1 MNEEFQIKV
10 RLLQG
15 TEEKM
20 VKVREMET
28 IANLKSKLSS
38 VMNVPIQQQRLIYQG
53 WILTDNQTIKDSKIK
68 PDTIV

>member
-1 MNEEFQIKV
+1 MNDEFEIKV

-15 TEEKM
+15 TEETM
-20 VKVREMET
+20 IKVREMET

-38 VMNVPIQQQRLIYQG
+38 VMNVPVQQQRLIYQG
-53 WILTDNQTIKDSKIK
+53 WILTDDQTVKDSKIK